1 MKHNSKFWKRVISLS
16 IIMGIIAIAA
26 TSLLVLKSSAQTKPI
41 TAVAST
47 SESGAVT
54 KESSGISENSADV
67 AKSNFAFIAAAIAVS
82 IGSIAG
88 GLAVGYV
95 GAAAMGAIGEKPEIA
110 GLAIVFVGLAE
121 GIAIY
126 GLIIAIMILGK
137 V

>member
-1 MKHNSKFWKRVISLS
+1 MKHNSKFWKKVISLS

-67 AKSNFAFIAAAIAVS
+67 TKSNFAFIAAAIAVS